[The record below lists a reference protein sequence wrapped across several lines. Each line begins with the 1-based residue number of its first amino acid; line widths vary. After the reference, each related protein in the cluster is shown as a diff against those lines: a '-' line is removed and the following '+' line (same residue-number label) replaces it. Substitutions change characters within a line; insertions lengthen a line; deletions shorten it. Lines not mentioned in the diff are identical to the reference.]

1 MNLNMF
7 LVFPGVL
14 ITIGVALLLISII
27 IIVVAYKTADPKE
40 EVFIQ
45 KPHEEEIEI
54 KEIEEPQNLETTKV
68 FKFPSVKR
76 NVAITEID
84 DEISNRINDL
94 ENIDE
99 SINIRRDIKP
109 KEIVQDK
116 LQEDILDTDIKE
128 EQKEEIELL

>member
-54 KEIEEPQNLETTKV
+54 KEIEEPQDLETTKV
-68 FKFPSVKR
+68 FKSASIQSG
-76 NVAITEID
+76 NEITSGANFEGSLNFLVFGKPRYSEIAHCLS
-84 DEISNRINDL
+84 EASLSNF
-94 ENIDE
+94 
-99 SINIRRDIKP
+99 
-109 KEIVQDK
+109 
-116 LQEDILDTDIKE
+116 
-128 EQKEEIELL
+128 

>member
-14 ITIGVALLLISII
+14 ITIGVALLLVSII
-27 IIVVAYKTADPKE
+27 IIVVAYKTADSKE

-45 KPHEEEIEI
+45 RPHEEEIEI
-54 KEIEEPQNLETTKV
+54 KEIEEPQDLETTKV

-84 DEISNRINDL
+84 DDISKRINDL
-94 ENIDE
+94 ENIEE
-99 SINIRRDIKP
+99 SINIR
-109 KEIVQDK
+109 KEIPEEVEQDK
-116 LQEDILDTDIKE
+116 LQEDILDTGIKA

>member
-14 ITIGVALLLISII
+14 ITIGVVLLLISII

-54 KEIEEPQNLETTKV
+54 KEIEEPQDLETTKV

>member
-1 MNLNMF
+1 M
-7 LVFPGVL
+7 
-14 ITIGVALLLISII
+14 
-27 IIVVAYKTADPKE
+27 D
-40 EVFIQ
+40 
-45 KPHEEEIEI
+45 
-54 KEIEEPQNLETTKV
+54 TTKV
-68 FKFPSVKR
+68 FKFPSIKR

-84 DEISNRINDL
+84 NDISNRINDL

-99 SINIRRDIKP
+99 SINIRKDIKP

>member
-14 ITIGVALLLISII
+14 ITIGVALLLVSII
-27 IIVVAYKTADPKE
+27 IIVVAYKTADSKE

-45 KPHEEEIEI
+45 RPHEEEIEI
-54 KEIEEPQNLETTKV
+54 KEIEEPQDLETTKV
-68 FKFPSVKR
+68 FRFPSIKR

-84 DEISNRINDL
+84 DDISKRINDL
-94 ENIDE
+94 ENIEE
-99 SINIRRDIKP
+99 SINIR
-109 KEIVQDK
+109 KEIPEEVEQDK
-116 LQEDILDTDIKE
+116 LQEDILDTGIKA